1 MSGRTAGSAKSK
13 QWMTLWNKSRQD

>member
-1 MSGRTAGSAKSK
+1 MSGKTAGSAKSK